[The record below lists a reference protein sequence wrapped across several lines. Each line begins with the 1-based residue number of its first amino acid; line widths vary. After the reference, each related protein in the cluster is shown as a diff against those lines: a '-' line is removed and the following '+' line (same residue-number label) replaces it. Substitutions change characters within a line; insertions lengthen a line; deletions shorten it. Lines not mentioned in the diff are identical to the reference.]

1 MLFYQTLTS
10 EPQSAEKQPDQ
21 GWPSQGSVSFKDVQM
36 RYRPD
41 MDPVLRRVS
50 FDIKP
55 KEKVGIV
62 GRTGAGKF
70 YIQQSNL

>member
-1 MLFYQTLTS
+1 
-10 EPQSAEKQPDQ
+10 
-21 GWPSQGSVSFKDVQM
+21 M

-62 GRTGAGKF
+62 GRTGAGKY
-70 YIQQSNL
+70 YIQHNEIVISLFCIFLNSFSEVEKITKISKSLTNSELI